1 MPALPNPAQTPPAFP
16 LTNWGGAVEL
26 RDSGGLE
33 TNTANRPGRRGL
45 CCTMSFF
52 RDLDEQIAQAM
63 QADRHRLKNALRGIR
78 RLEEQG
84 QPFDSRLEEFWRKLD
99 ESTSRRRRR
108 AAATPAIKY
117 DPALPV
123 VSRKPD
129 IAAAIRDHQVVVLC
143 GETGS
148 GKSTQLPKI
157 CLELGRGIDGMI
169 GHTQPR
175 RIAAR
180 SVAARLAEELETK
193 LGGVVGYKVRFTDQT
208 APETLIKVMTDGVLL
223 AESQHDRF
231 FDQYDTLIIDE
242 AHERSLNIDFL
253 LGYLHR
259 LLPRRPDLKV
269 IITSATI
276 DAARFAEHF
285 LLTGEGRAT
294 GRSALLPASLALPA
308 AGAVDVPAEGNGQT
322 ASRLSDAPYKP
333 APILEVSGRTY
344 PVEVLYRPLE
354 ADEDS
359 GEVDTAR
366 GVVQAIEEVTTL
378 GSGDIL
384 VFLPTERD
392 ILDTHQKLRGLR
404 LREGELDILPLYA
417 RLSAEEQQRV
427 FQSHKGRRVV
437 LSTNVAESSLTVP
450 GIYYVVDTGTAR
462 ISRYSPRSKVQRLP
476 IEPVSQ
482 ASADQRKGRCGRI
495 GPGVC
500 VRLFTE
506 DDYLARDRFTAPEIQ
521 RTNLAAVILQT
532 HALNLG
538 PIDEFPFLDPPRGE
552 SIRDGYKT
560 LFEIGA
566 IDEHRALT
574 PLGKQLAKLPCD
586 PRIGRMILA
595 AAQEHCLS
603 DVLIIAAALEIQD
616 PRERPASKQQA
627 ADEAQAKFV
636 DPDSD
641 FLSYLKL
648 WDFYHRLKKELS
660 RNQLRKACQ
669 QNFLSHVRLR
679 EWQDIHRQLLEM
691 VTQLGLKSGARRW
704 GENAVKTQQPTA
716 ELYAALHRALL
727 TGLLSNIALRSDGG
741 EYTGAGNQRLSLW
754 PGSGVYGQK
763 PKWIVAADLVE
774 TTRRYARTAARIDP
788 SWLEALA
795 PHLAHRSYA
804 DPHWDRRSGS
814 PMVWEKVTLFG
825 LTIVPRRRV
834 RYGPVDPLAARD
846 VFIREGLA
854 AGELDSNA
862 GFYAHN
868 LRLLEEIAK
877 LAAKT
882 RRRDLMVDP
891 ETVVDFYLTKVPRD
905 VFDAQSLFRWLRKNE
920 RTAPKALYLREED
933 LFPSHQLAEQKAA
946 YPDTFEIGSLRLP
959 VDYRFE
965 PGAAADGV
973 TVTVPKEGLKQ
984 LSPDRLGWLV
994 PGLLEDKVQ
1003 ALIRT
1008 LPKPLRR
1015 NLVPAPEVARRAVQD
1030 LGYGQG
1036 PFLPAVATALSRIAG
1051 ENIPETAFDL
1061 ERLPEHL
1068 QLNVRVVDE
1077 RGKTVAEGRDVHA
1090 LREKMHV
1097 AAEEA
1102 APTKA
1107 ASELSPWQRDGLLR
1121 WDFGELP
1128 EQVNFRFGA
1137 VTVIKHPAVV
1147 DLGETAGLRLFDS
1160 TAEAS
1165 DAQRGGLR
1173 RLLAIVERREIKA
1186 QVAWLP
1192 EIEKIRLWGAS
1203 LASKQSLEDQLTD
1216 LIAERALEAT
1226 LELRKALPLPRNATE
1241 FAVLRKEFAR
1251 EIVPAVQT
1259 TTKVVIALLEAY
1271 HQSRLCL
1278 AEKYPAHWDAPLAD
1292 LREQFSSLLP
1302 EGFLSRTPWA
1312 WLQHYPRYLRGIL
1325 ARISKLKTSG
1335 VPKDQQLQAQVT
1347 PRWEQYK
1354 ARRQQHRKLEIHD
1367 PELERYRWL
1376 LEEFRISLFAQELG
1390 TSQPVSPQRLDKQW
1404 AKVK

>member
-1 MPALPNPAQTPPAFP
+1 MA
-16 LTNWGGAVEL
+16 
-26 RDSGGLE
+26 
-33 TNTANRPGRRGL
+33 
-45 CCTMSFF
+45 FF

-63 QADRHRLKNALRGIR
+63 QSDRHRLKNALRGIR

-84 QPFDSRLEEFWRKLD
+84 QPFDSRLEDFWRNLE
-99 ESTSRRRRR
+99 ESIARRRRR
-108 AAATPAIKY
+108 VAARPVIKY
-117 DPALPV
+117 DPGLPV

-129 IAAAIRDHQVVVLC
+129 ILAAIRDHQVVVLC

-180 SVAARLAEELETK
+180 SVAARLAEEMETK
-193 LGGVVGYKVRFTDQT
+193 LGAAVGYKVRFTDQT
-208 APETLIKVMTDGVLL
+208 APETLVKVMTDGVLL

-259 LLPRRPDLKV
+259 LLPKRPDLKL

-285 LLTGEGRAT
+285 LLTSEGRAT
-294 GRSALLPASLALPA
+294 GRSALLPIASGAPEQA
-308 AGAVDVPAEGNGQT
+308 AQAEANNAEHSGQA
-322 ASRLSDAPYKP
+322 ASRLRDAPYQP

-344 PVEVLYRPLE
+344 PVEVLYRPL
-354 ADEDS
+354 AGDEDT
-359 GEVDTAR
+359 GEVDQAR
-366 GVVQAIEEVTTL
+366 GVVQAVEEIAAL
-378 GSGDIL
+378 GRGDIL
-384 VFLPTERD
+384 AFLPTERD
-392 ILDTHQKLRGLR
+392 ILDTHQKLRALR
-404 LREGELDILPLYA
+404 LPEGELDILPLYA

-427 FQSHKGRRVV
+427 FQPHRGRRVV

-450 GIYYVVDTGTAR
+450 GIHYVVDTGTAR

-482 ASADQRKGRCGRI
+482 ASADQRKGRCGRL

-500 VRLFTE
+500 VRLFSE
-506 DDYLARDRFTAPEIQ
+506 DDYLSRDRFTAPEIQ

-574 PLGKQLAKLPCD
+574 PIGKQLAKLPCD

-595 AAQEHCLS
+595 AAQEHCLA
-603 DVLIIAAALEIQD
+603 DVLVIAAALEIQD

-627 ADEAQAKFV
+627 ADEAQAKFA

-660 RNQLRKACQ
+660 RNQLRRACQ
-669 QNFLSHVRLR
+669 QNFLSYVRLR
-679 EWQDIHRQLLEM
+679 EWQDIHRQLLDM
-691 VTQLGLKSGARRW
+691 ATQLGLKAGPRRW
-704 GENAVKTQQPTA
+704 GEPAVTTRQPA
-716 ELYAALHRALL
+716 GEIYAAVHRALL
-727 TGLLSNIALRSDGG
+727 TGLLSNVALRSDAG
-741 EYTGAGNQRLSLW
+741 EYTGVGNQRLALW
-754 PGSGVYGQK
+754 PGSGVFGQK
-763 PKWIVAADLVE
+763 PKWIVAADLIE

-788 SWLEALA
+788 GWLEALA
-795 PHLAHRSYA
+795 PHLVHRSYA
-804 DPHWDRRSGS
+804 DPHWDRRAGS
-814 PMVWEKVTLFG
+814 PMAWEKVTLFG
-825 LTIVPRRRV
+825 LTIVPRRRI
-834 RYGPVDPLAARD
+834 RLASVDPRAARD

-868 LRLLEEIAK
+868 QRLLEEIAK

-891 ETVVDFYLTKVPRD
+891 ETVADFYLAHVPQD
-905 VFDAQSLFRWLRKNE
+905 VFDASSLFRWLRKNE

-933 LFPSHQLAEQKAA
+933 LFPSQPLTEQNAA
-946 YPDTFEIGSLRLP
+946 YPDTFEIGALRLP

-965 PGAAADGV
+965 PGAAGDGV

-1015 NLVPAPEVARRAVQD
+1015 NLVPAPEVARRAIAD

-1061 ERLPEHL
+1061 TKLPEHL

-1077 RGKTVAEGRDVHA
+1077 RGQTVAEGRDVHD
-1090 LREKMHV
+1090 LREKMQV
-1097 AAEEA
+1097 ATEEA
-1102 APTKA
+1102 APAPA
-1107 ASELSPWQRDGLLR
+1107 ASAHYPWQRDDLLR

-1128 EQVNFRFGA
+1128 AEVNFRFGA

-1147 DLGETAGLRLFDS
+1147 DLGETAGLRPFDS
-1160 TAEAS
+1160 AAEAS
-1165 DAQRGGLR
+1165 EAQRGGLR

-1192 EIEKIRLWGAS
+1192 EIEKMRLWGAS
-1203 LASKQSLEDQLTD
+1203 LTANQSLEDQLTD
-1216 LIAERALEAT
+1216 LIAERALQAT
-1226 LELRKALPLPRNATE
+1226 LELRKTRPLPRSATE
-1241 FAVLRKEFAR
+1241 FAVLRTEFAK
-1251 EIVPAVQT
+1251 EIVPAVQA
-1259 TTKVVIALLEAY
+1259 TTKVVLALLEAY
-1271 HQSRLCL
+1271 HQVRLAL

-1292 LREQFSSLLP
+1292 LREQFAALLP
-1302 EGFLSRTPWA
+1302 ERFLSHTPWA
-1312 WLQHYPRYLRGIL
+1312 WLQHYPRYLRGML
-1325 ARISKLKTSG
+1325 ARIGKLKSGG

-1347 PRWEQYK
+1347 PRWQQYE

-1376 LEEFRISLFAQELG
+1376 LEEFRVSLFAQELG

-1404 AKVK
+1404 GKVK